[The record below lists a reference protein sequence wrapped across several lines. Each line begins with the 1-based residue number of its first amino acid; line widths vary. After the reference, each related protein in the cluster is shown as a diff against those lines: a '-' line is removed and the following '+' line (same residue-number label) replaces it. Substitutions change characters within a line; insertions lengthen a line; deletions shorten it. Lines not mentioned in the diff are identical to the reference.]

1 MSKSFYFLGYIPIFL
16 ILFTSCDKLDKVE
29 ESNNSEFIVNSA
41 NVSEFDD
48 LLLSSH
54 GDELSKFLSE
64 EDSNATNS
72 FVEFQDSNQTEIFTN
87 SSSETLIVSKDSKN
101 SEDTLPK
108 STLEMTIRELEN
120 SSYSHQQGLEK
131 IRELS
136 LEKDQ
141 KISLLEYENASL
153 LEKIKNLEAQ
163 LSLGSKQPVKV
174 NNDDLQ
180 VANELDF
187 AIKDLKTSYE
197 ANSKEVS
204 FLKEQNLLIS
214 DKLEGLE
221 KEEKLEIEFVA
232 QVEGKDSN
240 STLDILKEIPPEEL
254 IIPTTSNCT
263 LNFDA
268 VVTSLNGKSKE
279 AFYTE
284 FFIIRKDLNTL
295 MVENGILL
303 SDFAEVT
310 SYGELWARA
319 RKNPFL
325 FPNILKQIRDL
336 LLEEVSRNNGVRIRT
351 DINGSA
357 TVQNLDKGNYYVVGT
372 ASLGK
377 VGVTWSVPVDLDEG
391 MNKLS
396 LTLGNSS
403 WSF

>member
-1 MSKSFYFLGYIPIFL
+1 M
-16 ILFTSCDKLDKVE
+16 DKVD
-29 ESNNSEFIVNSA
+29 ESNNSDIIVNSS
-41 NVSEFDD
+41 NSSELDN

-54 GDELSKFLSE
+54 GDELTNFLSE
-64 EDSNATNS
+64 KDTNSSKNFVAFQDSNAT
-72 FVEFQDSNQTEIFTN
+72 EIFTD
-87 SSSETLIVSKDSKN
+87 SYSETLNISIN
-101 SEDTLPK
+101 SEDIVPK
-108 STLEMTIRELEN
+108 STLEMTITELQN
-120 SSYSHQQGLEK
+120 SSFSHQQGLEK

-136 LEKDQ
+136 FEKDQ
-141 KISLLEYENASL
+141 KISFLESENASL
-153 LEKIKNLEAQ
+153 LERIKNLEAQ
-163 LSLGSKQPVKV
+163 LSSGSNQPITV
-174 NNDDLQ
+174 NNEDLQ
-180 VANELDF
+180 VATELDY
-187 AIKDLKTSYE
+187 AIEDLKTSYE

-204 FLKEQNLLIS
+204 FLKKQNLLIS
-214 DKLEGLE
+214 DKLDGLE
-221 KEEKLEIEFVA
+221 KEEKLEIEFDTEVA
-232 QVEGKDSN
+232 EKDSN
-240 STLDILKEIPPEEL
+240 PTLNILKEIPPEEL

-263 LNFDA
+263 LSFDA

-295 MVENGILL
+295 MVENGILI

-336 LLEEVSRNNGVRIRT
+336 LLEEVSKNKGVRVRT

-357 TVQNLDKGNYYVVGT
+357 TVQNLDKAPYYVVGT

>member
-1 MSKSFYFLGYIPIFL
+1 M
-16 ILFTSCDKLDKVE
+16 DKVD
-29 ESNNSEFIVNSA
+29 ESNNSDIIVNSS
-41 NVSEFDD
+41 NSSEFDN

-54 GDELSKFLSE
+54 GDELTNFLSE
-64 EDSNATNS
+64 KDTNSSNNFVAFQDSNAT
-72 FVEFQDSNQTEIFTN
+72 EIFTD
-87 SSSETLIVSKDSKN
+87 SYSETLNISIN
-101 SEDTLPK
+101 SEDIVPK
-108 STLEMTIRELEN
+108 STLEMTIRELQN
-120 SSYSHQQGLEK
+120 SSFSHQQGLEK

-136 LEKDQ
+136 FEKDQ
-141 KISLLEYENASL
+141 KISFLESENASL
-153 LEKIKNLEAQ
+153 LERIKNLEAQ
-163 LSLGSKQPVKV
+163 LSSGSNQPVTV
-174 NNDDLQ
+174 NNEDLQ
-180 VANELDF
+180 VATELDY
-187 AIKDLKTSYE
+187 AIEDLKTSYE

-204 FLKEQNLLIS
+204 FLKKQNLLIS
-214 DKLEGLE
+214 DKLDGLE
-221 KEEKLEIEFVA
+221 KEEKLEIEFDTEVA
-232 QVEGKDSN
+232 EKDSN
-240 STLDILKEIPPEEL
+240 PTLNILKEIPPEEL

-263 LNFDA
+263 LSFDA

-295 MVENGILL
+295 MVENGILI

-336 LLEEVSRNNGVRIRT
+336 LLEEVSKNKGVRVRT

-357 TVQNLDKGNYYVVGT
+357 TVQNLDKAPYYVVGT

>member
-1 MSKSFYFLGYIPIFL
+1 M
-16 ILFTSCDKLDKVE
+16 DKVD
-29 ESNNSEFIVNSA
+29 ESNNSDIIVNSS
-41 NVSEFDD
+41 NSSEFDN

-54 GDELSKFLSE
+54 GDELTNFLSE
-64 EDSNATNS
+64 KDTNSSNNFVAFQDSNAT
-72 FVEFQDSNQTEIFTN
+72 EIFTD
-87 SSSETLIVSKDSKN
+87 SYSETLNISIN
-101 SEDTLPK
+101 SEDIVPK
-108 STLEMTIRELEN
+108 STLEMTIRELQN
-120 SSYSHQQGLEK
+120 SSFSHQQGLEK

-136 LEKDQ
+136 FEKDQ
-141 KISLLEYENASL
+141 KISFLESENASL
-153 LEKIKNLEAQ
+153 LERIKNLEAQ
-163 LSLGSKQPVKV
+163 LSSGSNQPVTV
-174 NNDDLQ
+174 NNEDLQ
-180 VANELDF
+180 VATELDY
-187 AIKDLKTSYE
+187 AIEDLKTSYE

-204 FLKEQNLLIS
+204 FLKKQSLLIS
-214 DKLEGLE
+214 DKLDGLE
-221 KEEKLEIEFVA
+221 KEEKLEIEFDTEVA
-232 QVEGKDSN
+232 EKDSN
-240 STLDILKEIPPEEL
+240 PTLNILKEIPPEEL

-263 LNFDA
+263 LSFDA

-295 MVENGILL
+295 MVENGILI

-336 LLEEVSRNNGVRIRT
+336 LLEEVSKNKGVRVRT

-357 TVQNLDKGNYYVVGT
+357 TVQNLDKAPYYVVGT

>member
-1 MSKSFYFLGYIPIFL
+1 M
-16 ILFTSCDKLDKVE
+16 DKVD
-29 ESNNSEFIVNSA
+29 ESNNSDIIVNSS
-41 NVSEFDD
+41 NSSEFDN

-54 GDELSKFLSE
+54 GDELKNFLSE
-64 EDSNATNS
+64 KDTNSSKNFVEFEDSNA
-72 FVEFQDSNQTEIFTN
+72 TEIFTN
-87 SSSETLIVSKDSKN
+87 SSSETLNISIN
-101 SEDTLPK
+101 SEDIVPK
-108 STLEMTIRELEN
+108 STLEMTILKLQN
-120 SSYSHQQGLEK
+120 SSFSHQQGLEK

-141 KISLLEYENASL
+141 KISFLESENASL
-153 LEKIKNLEAQ
+153 LERIKNLEAQ
-163 LSLGSKQPVKV
+163 LSTGSNQPIIV
-174 NNDDLQ
+174 NNEDLQ
-180 VANELDF
+180 VATELDY
-187 AIKDLKTSYE
+187 AIEDLKSSYE

-204 FLKEQNLLIS
+204 FLKKQNLLIS
-214 DKLEGLE
+214 DKLAGLE
-221 KEEKLEIEFVA
+221 KEEKLEIEFDTEVA
-232 QVEGKDSN
+232 EKDSN
-240 STLDILKEIPPEEL
+240 PTLNILKEIPPEEL
-254 IIPTTSNCT
+254 IIPTTLNCA
-263 LNFDA
+263 LSFDA

-295 MVENGILL
+295 MMENGILL

-336 LLEEVSRNNGVRIRT
+336 LLEEVSKNKGVRVRT

-357 TVQNLDKGNYYVVGT
+357 TVQNLDKVPYHVVGT

>member
-1 MSKSFYFLGYIPIFL
+1 MSKSFYFLGFIPIFL

-64 EDSNATNS
+64 EDSNVTNS

-101 SEDTLPK
+101 SEDTVPK

-141 KISLLEYENASL
+141 KISLLELENASL
-153 LEKIKNLEAQ
+153 LDKIKNLEAQ
-163 LSLGSKQPVKV
+163 LSLGSKQLVRV

-180 VANELDF
+180 AATELDF
-187 AIKDLKTSYE
+187 AINDLKSSYE

-263 LNFDA
+263 LSFDA

-325 FPNILKQIRDL
+325 FPNILKQIRDI

-357 TVQNLDKGNYYVVGT
+357 TVQNLDKAEYYVVGT

>member
-187 AIKDLKTSYE
+187 AINDLKTSYE

>member
-1 MSKSFYFLGYIPIFL
+1 MSKSFYFLGFIPIVL
-16 ILFTSCDKLDKVE
+16 ILFTSCDKLVEVE
-29 ESNNSEFIVNSA
+29 ESNNSDITVNSA
-41 NVSEFDD
+41 NASELDD

-64 EDSNATNS
+64 EDSNSSNS
-72 FVEFQDSNQTEIFTN
+72 FVEFQDANETEVFSN
-87 SSSETLIVSKDSKN
+87 SSSETLNNSKDLKK
-101 SEDTLPK
+101 SEEIFPK

-120 SSYSHQQGLEK
+120 SSFSHQQGLEK

-136 LEKDQ
+136 FEKDQ
-141 KISLLEYENASL
+141 KISSLESENASL

-163 LSLGSKQPVKV
+163 LSLGSNQPVTV

-180 VANELDF
+180 VATELDF
-187 AIKDLKTSYE
+187 AIEDLKSSYE

-204 FLKEQNLLIS
+204 YLKEQNLLIS
-214 DKLEGLE
+214 DKLEGLG
-221 KEEKLEIEFVA
+221 KEEKLEIDFVA
-232 QVEGKDSN
+232 PVEKEDSN

-263 LNFDA
+263 LGFDA

-336 LLEEVSRNNGVRIRT
+336 LLEEVRRNNGVRIRT

-357 TVQNLDKGNYYVVGT
+357 TVQNLDKAGYYVVGT

>member
-1 MSKSFYFLGYIPIFL
+1 MSISFYFLGFIPIFL
-16 ILFTSCDKLDKVE
+16 ILFSSCDKIDKVD
-29 ESNNSEFIVNSA
+29 ESNNSDIIVNSS
-41 NVSEFDD
+41 NSSEFDN

-54 GDELSKFLSE
+54 GDELTNFLSE
-64 EDSNATNS
+64 KDTNS
-72 FVEFQDSNQTEIFTN
+72 SKNFVEFQDSNATEINTD
-87 SSSETLIVSKDSKN
+87 SSSETLNISIN
-101 SEDTLPK
+101 SEDIVPK
-108 STLEMTIRELEN
+108 STLEMTIRELQN
-120 SSYSHQQGLEK
+120 SSFSHQQGLEK

-136 LEKDQ
+136 FEKDQ
-141 KISLLEYENASL
+141 KISFLESENASL
-153 LEKIKNLEAQ
+153 LERIKNLEAQ
-163 LSLGSKQPVKV
+163 LSSGSNQPITV
-174 NNDDLQ
+174 NNEDLQ
-180 VANELDF
+180 VATELDY
-187 AIKDLKTSYE
+187 AIEDLKTSYE

-204 FLKEQNLLIS
+204 FLKKQNLLIS
-214 DKLEGLE
+214 DKLDGLE
-221 KEEKLEIEFVA
+221 KEEKLEIEFDTEVA
-232 QVEGKDSN
+232 EKDSN
-240 STLDILKEIPPEEL
+240 PTLNILKEIPPEEL

-263 LNFDA
+263 LSFDA

-295 MVENGILL
+295 MVENGILI

-336 LLEEVSRNNGVRIRT
+336 LLEEVSKNKGVRVRT

-357 TVQNLDKGNYYVVGT
+357 TVQNLDKAPYYVVGT

>member
-1 MSKSFYFLGYIPIFL
+1 M
-16 ILFTSCDKLDKVE
+16 DKVD
-29 ESNNSEFIVNSA
+29 ESKYSDIIVNSS
-41 NVSEFDD
+41 NSSEFDN

-54 GDELSKFLSE
+54 GDELTNFLSE
-64 EDSNATNS
+64 KDTNSSKNFVAFQDSNAT
-72 FVEFQDSNQTEIFTN
+72 EIFTD
-87 SSSETLIVSKDSKN
+87 SYSETLNISIN
-101 SEDTLPK
+101 SEDIVPK
-108 STLEMTIRELEN
+108 STLEMTITELQN
-120 SSYSHQQGLEK
+120 SSFSHQQGLEK

-136 LEKDQ
+136 FEKDQ
-141 KISLLEYENASL
+141 KISFLESENASL
-153 LEKIKNLEAQ
+153 LERIKNLEAQ
-163 LSLGSKQPVKV
+163 LSSGSNQPITV
-174 NNDDLQ
+174 NNEDLQ
-180 VANELDF
+180 VATELDY
-187 AIKDLKTSYE
+187 AIEDLKTSYE

-204 FLKEQNLLIS
+204 FLKKQNLLIS
-214 DKLEGLE
+214 DKLDGLE
-221 KEEKLEIEFVA
+221 KEEKLEIEFDTEVA
-232 QVEGKDSN
+232 EKDSN
-240 STLDILKEIPPEEL
+240 PTLNILKEIPPEEL

-263 LNFDA
+263 LSFDA

-295 MVENGILL
+295 MVENGILI

-336 LLEEVSRNNGVRIRT
+336 LLEEVSKNKGVRVRT

-357 TVQNLDKGNYYVVGT
+357 TVQNLDKAPYYVVGT

>member
-1 MSKSFYFLGYIPIFL
+1 M
-16 ILFTSCDKLDKVE
+16 DKVD
-29 ESNNSEFIVNSA
+29 ESNNSDIIVNSS
-41 NVSEFDD
+41 NSSELDN

-54 GDELSKFLSE
+54 GDELTNFLSE
-64 EDSNATNS
+64 KDTNSSKNFVAFQDSNAT
-72 FVEFQDSNQTEIFTN
+72 EIFTDPY
-87 SSSETLIVSKDSKN
+87 SETLNISIN
-101 SEDTLPK
+101 SEDIVPK
-108 STLEMTIRELEN
+108 STLEMTIRELQN
-120 SSYSHQQGLEK
+120 SSFSHQQGLEK

-136 LEKDQ
+136 FEKDQ
-141 KISLLEYENASL
+141 KISFLESENASL
-153 LEKIKNLEAQ
+153 LERIKNLEAQ
-163 LSLGSKQPVKV
+163 LSSGSNQPITV
-174 NNDDLQ
+174 NNEDLQ
-180 VANELDF
+180 VATELDY
-187 AIKDLKTSYE
+187 AIEDLKTSYE

-204 FLKEQNLLIS
+204 FLKKQNLLIS
-214 DKLEGLE
+214 DKLDGLE
-221 KEEKLEIEFVA
+221 KEEKLEIEFDTEVA
-232 QVEGKDSN
+232 EKDSN
-240 STLDILKEIPPEEL
+240 PTLNILKEIPPEEL

-263 LNFDA
+263 LSFDA

-295 MVENGILL
+295 MVENGILI

-336 LLEEVSRNNGVRIRT
+336 LLEEVSKNKGVRVRT

-357 TVQNLDKGNYYVVGT
+357 TVQNLDKAPYYVVGT

>member
-1 MSKSFYFLGYIPIFL
+1 MSISFYFLGFIPIFL
-16 ILFTSCDKLDKVE
+16 ILFSSCDKIDKVD
-29 ESNNSEFIVNSA
+29 ESNNSDIIVNSS
-41 NVSEFDD
+41 NSSEFDN

-54 GDELSKFLSE
+54 GDELTNFLSE
-64 EDSNATNS
+64 KDTNSSKNFVAFQDSNAT
-72 FVEFQDSNQTEIFTN
+72 EIFTD
-87 SSSETLIVSKDSKN
+87 SYSETLNISIN
-101 SEDTLPK
+101 SEDIVPK
-108 STLEMTIRELEN
+108 STLEMTIRELQN
-120 SSYSHQQGLEK
+120 SSFSHQQGLEK

-136 LEKDQ
+136 FEKDQ
-141 KISLLEYENASL
+141 KISFLESENASL
-153 LEKIKNLEAQ
+153 LERIKNLEAQ
-163 LSLGSKQPVKV
+163 LSSGSNQPITV
-174 NNDDLQ
+174 NKEDLQ
-180 VANELDF
+180 VATELDY
-187 AIKDLKTSYE
+187 AIEDLKTSYE

-204 FLKEQNLLIS
+204 FLKKQNSLIS
-214 DKLEGLE
+214 DKLDGLE
-221 KEEKLEIEFVA
+221 KEEKLEIEFDTEVA
-232 QVEGKDSN
+232 EKDSN
-240 STLDILKEIPPEEL
+240 PTLNILKEIPPEEL

-263 LNFDA
+263 LSFDA

-295 MVENGILL
+295 MVENGILI

-336 LLEEVSRNNGVRIRT
+336 LLEEVSKNKGVRVRT

-357 TVQNLDKGNYYVVGT
+357 TVQNLDKAPYYVVGT

>member
-1 MSKSFYFLGYIPIFL
+1 M
-16 ILFTSCDKLDKVE
+16 DKVD
-29 ESNNSEFIVNSA
+29 ESNNSDIIVNSS
-41 NVSEFDD
+41 NSSEFDN

-54 GDELSKFLSE
+54 GDELTNFLSE
-64 EDSNATNS
+64 KDTNSSNNFVAFQDSNAT
-72 FVEFQDSNQTEIFTN
+72 EIFTD
-87 SSSETLIVSKDSKN
+87 SYSETLNISIN
-101 SEDTLPK
+101 SEDIVPK
-108 STLEMTIRELEN
+108 SALEMTIRELQN
-120 SSYSHQQGLEK
+120 ASFSHQQGLEK

-136 LEKDQ
+136 FEKDQ
-141 KISLLEYENASL
+141 KISFLESENASL
-153 LEKIKNLEAQ
+153 LERIKNLEAQ
-163 LSLGSKQPVKV
+163 LSSGSNQPITV
-174 NNDDLQ
+174 NNEDLQ
-180 VANELDF
+180 VANELDY
-187 AIKDLKTSYE
+187 AIEDLKTSFE

-204 FLKEQNLLIS
+204 FLKKQNLLIS
-214 DKLEGLE
+214 DKLDGLE
-221 KEEKLEIEFVA
+221 KEEKLEIEFDTEVA
-232 QVEGKDSN
+232 EKDSN
-240 STLDILKEIPPEEL
+240 PTLNILKEIPPEEL

-263 LNFDA
+263 LSFDA

-295 MVENGILL
+295 MVENGILI

-336 LLEEVSRNNGVRIRT
+336 LLEEVSKNKGVRVRT

-357 TVQNLDKGNYYVVGT
+357 TVQNLDKAPYYVVGT

>member
-1 MSKSFYFLGYIPIFL
+1 MSISFYFLGFIPIFL
-16 ILFTSCDKLDKVE
+16 ILFSSCDKMDKVD
-29 ESNNSEFIVNSA
+29 ESKNSDIIVNSS
-41 NVSEFDD
+41 NSSEFDN

-54 GDELSKFLSE
+54 GDELTSFLSE
-64 EDSNATNS
+64 KDTNS
-72 FVEFQDSNQTEIFTN
+72 SKNFVEFQDPNTTEIFTN
-87 SSSETLIVSKDSKN
+87 SSSEISNISIN
-101 SEDTLPK
+101 SEDIVPK
-108 STLEMTIRELEN
+108 STLEMTIRELQN
-120 SSYSHQQGLEK
+120 SSFSHQQGLEK

-136 LEKDQ
+136 FEKDQ
-141 KISLLEYENASL
+141 KISFLESENASL
-153 LEKIKNLEAQ
+153 LERIKNLEAQ
-163 LSLGSKQPVKV
+163 LSSGSNQPIIV
-174 NNDDLQ
+174 NNEDLQ
-180 VANELDF
+180 VATELDY
-187 AIKDLKTSYE
+187 AIEDLKTSYE

-204 FLKEQNLLIS
+204 FLKKQNLLIS
-214 DKLEGLE
+214 DKLDGLE
-221 KEEKLEIEFVA
+221 KEEKLDFEFDTEVA
-232 QVEGKDSN
+232 EKNSN
-240 STLDILKEIPPEEL
+240 STLNILKEIPPEEL
-254 IIPTTSNCT
+254 IIPTTSNCI
-263 LNFDA
+263 LSFDA

-336 LLEEVSRNNGVRIRT
+336 LLEEVSKNKGVRVRT

-357 TVQNLDKGNYYVVGT
+357 TVQNLDKAPYYVVGT

>member
-1 MSKSFYFLGYIPIFL
+1 MSISFYFLGFIPIFL
-16 ILFTSCDKLDKVE
+16 ILFSSCDKIDKVD
-29 ESNNSEFIVNSA
+29 ESNNSDIIVNSS
-41 NVSEFDD
+41 NSSEFDN

-54 GDELSKFLSE
+54 GDELTNFLSE
-64 EDSNATNS
+64 KDTNSSKNFVAFQDSNAT
-72 FVEFQDSNQTEIFTN
+72 EIFTD
-87 SSSETLIVSKDSKN
+87 SYSETLNISIN
-101 SEDTLPK
+101 SEDIVPK
-108 STLEMTIRELEN
+108 STLEMTIRELQN
-120 SSYSHQQGLEK
+120 SSFSHQQGLEK

-136 LEKDQ
+136 FEKDQ
-141 KISLLEYENASL
+141 KISFLESENASL
-153 LEKIKNLEAQ
+153 LERIKNLEAQ
-163 LSLGSKQPVKV
+163 LSSGSNQPITV
-174 NNDDLQ
+174 NNEDLQ
-180 VANELDF
+180 VATELDY
-187 AIKDLKTSYE
+187 AIEDLKTSYE

-204 FLKEQNLLIS
+204 FLKKQNLLIS
-214 DKLEGLE
+214 DKLDGLE
-221 KEEKLEIEFVA
+221 KEEKLEIEFDTEVA
-232 QVEGKDSN
+232 EKDSN
-240 STLDILKEIPPEEL
+240 PTLNILKEIPPEEL

-263 LNFDA
+263 LSFDA

-295 MVENGILL
+295 MVENGILI

-336 LLEEVSRNNGVRIRT
+336 LLEEVSKNKGVRVRT

-357 TVQNLDKGNYYVVGT
+357 TVQNLDKAPYYVVGT

>member
-1 MSKSFYFLGYIPIFL
+1 M
-16 ILFTSCDKLDKVE
+16 DKVD
-29 ESNNSEFIVNSA
+29 ESNNSDIIVNSS
-41 NVSEFDD
+41 NSSEFDN

-54 GDELSKFLSE
+54 GDELTNFLSE
-64 EDSNATNS
+64 KDTNSSNNFVAFQDSNAT
-72 FVEFQDSNQTEIFTN
+72 EIFTD
-87 SSSETLIVSKDSKN
+87 SYSETLNISIN
-101 SEDTLPK
+101 SEDIVPK
-108 STLEMTIRELEN
+108 SALEMTIRELQN
-120 SSYSHQQGLEK
+120 ASFSHQQGLEK

-136 LEKDQ
+136 FEKDQ
-141 KISLLEYENASL
+141 KISFLESENASL
-153 LEKIKNLEAQ
+153 LERIKNLEAQ
-163 LSLGSKQPVKV
+163 LSSGSNQPITV
-174 NNDDLQ
+174 NNEDLQ
-180 VANELDF
+180 VATELDY
-187 AIKDLKTSYE
+187 AIEDLKTNYE

-204 FLKEQNLLIS
+204 FLKKQNLLIS
-214 DKLEGLE
+214 DKLDDLE
-221 KEEKLEIEFVA
+221 KEEKLEIEFDTEVA
-232 QVEGKDSN
+232 EKDSN
-240 STLDILKEIPPEEL
+240 PTLNILKEIPPEEL

-263 LNFDA
+263 LSFDA

-295 MVENGILL
+295 MVENGILI

-336 LLEEVSRNNGVRIRT
+336 LLEEVSKNKGVRVRT

-357 TVQNLDKGNYYVVGT
+357 TVQNLDKAPYYVVGT

>member
-1 MSKSFYFLGYIPIFL
+1 M
-16 ILFTSCDKLDKVE
+16 DKVD
-29 ESNNSEFIVNSA
+29 ESKYSDIIVNSS
-41 NVSEFDD
+41 NSSEFDN

-54 GDELSKFLSE
+54 GDELTNFLSE
-64 EDSNATNS
+64 KDTNSSKNFVAFQDSNAT
-72 FVEFQDSNQTEIFTN
+72 EIFTD
-87 SSSETLIVSKDSKN
+87 SYSETLNISIN
-101 SEDTLPK
+101 SEDIVPK
-108 STLEMTIRELEN
+108 PTLEMTITELQN
-120 SSYSHQQGLEK
+120 SSFSHQQGLEK

-136 LEKDQ
+136 FEKDQ
-141 KISLLEYENASL
+141 KISFLESENASL
-153 LEKIKNLEAQ
+153 LERIKNLEAQ
-163 LSLGSKQPVKV
+163 LSSGSNQPITV
-174 NNDDLQ
+174 NNEDLQ
-180 VANELDF
+180 VATELDY
-187 AIKDLKTSYE
+187 AIEDLKTSYE

-204 FLKEQNLLIS
+204 FLKKQNLLIS
-214 DKLEGLE
+214 DKLDGLE
-221 KEEKLEIEFVA
+221 KEEKLEIEFDTEVA
-232 QVEGKDSN
+232 EKDSN
-240 STLDILKEIPPEEL
+240 PTLNILKEIPPEEL

-263 LNFDA
+263 LSFDA

-295 MVENGILL
+295 MVENGILI

-336 LLEEVSRNNGVRIRT
+336 LLEEVSKNKGVRVRT

-357 TVQNLDKGNYYVVGT
+357 TVQNLDKAPYYVVGT

>member
-1 MSKSFYFLGYIPIFL
+1 M
-16 ILFTSCDKLDKVE
+16 DKVD
-29 ESNNSEFIVNSA
+29 ESNNSDIIVNSS
-41 NVSEFDD
+41 NSSEFDN

-54 GDELSKFLSE
+54 GDELTNFLSE
-64 EDSNATNS
+64 KDTNSSKNFVAFQDSNAT
-72 FVEFQDSNQTEIFTN
+72 EIFTD
-87 SSSETLIVSKDSKN
+87 SYSETLNISIN
-101 SEDTLPK
+101 SEDIVPK
-108 STLEMTIRELEN
+108 STLEMTIRELQN
-120 SSYSHQQGLEK
+120 SSFSHQQGLEK

-136 LEKDQ
+136 FEKDQ
-141 KISLLEYENASL
+141 KISFLESENASL
-153 LEKIKNLEAQ
+153 LERIKNLEAQ
-163 LSLGSKQPVKV
+163 LSSGSNQPITV
-174 NNDDLQ
+174 NNEDLQ
-180 VANELDF
+180 VATELDY
-187 AIKDLKTSYE
+187 AIEDLKTSYE

-204 FLKEQNLLIS
+204 FLKKQNLLIS
-214 DKLEGLE
+214 DKLDGLE
-221 KEEKLEIEFVA
+221 KEEKLEIEFDTEVA
-232 QVEGKDSN
+232 EKDSN
-240 STLDILKEIPPEEL
+240 PTLNILKEIPPEEL

-263 LNFDA
+263 LSFDA

-295 MVENGILL
+295 MVENGILI

-336 LLEEVSRNNGVRIRT
+336 LLEEVSKNKGVRVRT

-357 TVQNLDKGNYYVVGT
+357 TVQNLDKAPYYVVGT

>member
-1 MSKSFYFLGYIPIFL
+1 MI
-16 ILFTSCDKLDKVE
+16 DKVD
-29 ESNNSEFIVNSA
+29 ESNNSDIIVNSS
-41 NVSEFDD
+41 NSSEFDN

-54 GDELSKFLSE
+54 GDELTNFLSE
-64 EDSNATNS
+64 KDTNSSKNFVAFQDSNAT
-72 FVEFQDSNQTEIFTN
+72 EIFTD
-87 SSSETLIVSKDSKN
+87 SYSETLNISIN
-101 SEDTLPK
+101 SEDIVPK
-108 STLEMTIRELEN
+108 STLEMTITELQN
-120 SSYSHQQGLEK
+120 SSFSHQQGLEK

-136 LEKDQ
+136 FEKDQ
-141 KISLLEYENASL
+141 KISFLESENASL
-153 LEKIKNLEAQ
+153 LERIKNLEAQ
-163 LSLGSKQPVKV
+163 LSSGSNQPITV
-174 NNDDLQ
+174 NNEDLQ
-180 VANELDF
+180 VATELDY
-187 AIKDLKTSYE
+187 AIEDLKTSYE

-204 FLKEQNLLIS
+204 FLKKQNLLIS
-214 DKLEGLE
+214 DKLDGLE
-221 KEEKLEIEFVA
+221 KEEKLEIEFDTEVA
-232 QVEGKDSN
+232 EKDSN
-240 STLDILKEIPPEEL
+240 PTLNILKEIPPEEL

-263 LNFDA
+263 LSFDA

-295 MVENGILL
+295 MVENGILI

-336 LLEEVSRNNGVRIRT
+336 LLEEVSKNKGVRVRT

-357 TVQNLDKGNYYVVGT
+357 TVQNLDKAPYYVVGT

>member
-1 MSKSFYFLGYIPIFL
+1 M
-16 ILFTSCDKLDKVE
+16 DKVD
-29 ESNNSEFIVNSA
+29 ESNNSDIIVNSS
-41 NVSEFDD
+41 NSSELDN

-54 GDELSKFLSE
+54 GDELTNFLSE
-64 EDSNATNS
+64 KDTNSSKNFVAFQDSNAT
-72 FVEFQDSNQTEIFTN
+72 EIFTD
-87 SSSETLIVSKDSKN
+87 SYSETLNISIN
-101 SEDTLPK
+101 SEDIVPK
-108 STLEMTIRELEN
+108 STLEMTIRELQN
-120 SSYSHQQGLEK
+120 SSFSHQQGLEK

-136 LEKDQ
+136 FEKDQ
-141 KISLLEYENASL
+141 KISFLESENASL
-153 LEKIKNLEAQ
+153 LERIKNLEAQ
-163 LSLGSKQPVKV
+163 LSSGSNQPITV
-174 NNDDLQ
+174 NNEDLQ
-180 VANELDF
+180 VATELDY
-187 AIKDLKTSYE
+187 AIEDLKTSYE

-204 FLKEQNLLIS
+204 FLKKQNLLIS
-214 DKLEGLE
+214 DKLDGLE
-221 KEEKLEIEFVA
+221 KEEKLEIEFDTEVA
-232 QVEGKDSN
+232 EKDSN
-240 STLDILKEIPPEEL
+240 PTLNILKEIPPEEL

-263 LNFDA
+263 LSFDA

-295 MVENGILL
+295 MVENGILI

-336 LLEEVSRNNGVRIRT
+336 LLEEVSKNKGVRVRT

-357 TVQNLDKGNYYVVGT
+357 TVQNLDKAPYYVVGT

>member
-1 MSKSFYFLGYIPIFL
+1 MTI
-16 ILFTSCDKLDKVE
+16 T
-29 ESNNSEFIVNSA
+29 
-41 NVSEFDD
+41 
-48 LLLSSH
+48 
-54 GDELSKFLSE
+54 EL
-64 EDSNATNS
+64 
-72 FVEFQDSNQTEIFTN
+72 QN
-87 SSSETLIVSKDSKN
+87 SSF
-101 SEDTLPK
+101 
-108 STLEMTIRELEN
+108 
-120 SSYSHQQGLEK
+120 SHQQGLEK

-136 LEKDQ
+136 FEKDQ
-141 KISLLEYENASL
+141 KISFLESENASL
-153 LEKIKNLEAQ
+153 LERIKNLEAQ
-163 LSLGSKQPVKV
+163 LSSGSNQPITV
-174 NNDDLQ
+174 NNEDLQ
-180 VANELDF
+180 VATELDY
-187 AIKDLKTSYE
+187 AIEDLKTSYE

-204 FLKEQNLLIS
+204 FLKKQNLLIS
-214 DKLEGLE
+214 DKLDGLE
-221 KEEKLEIEFVA
+221 KEEKLEIEFDTEVA
-232 QVEGKDSN
+232 EKDSN
-240 STLDILKEIPPEEL
+240 PTLNILKEIPPEEL

-263 LNFDA
+263 LSFDA

-295 MVENGILL
+295 MVENGILI

-336 LLEEVSRNNGVRIRT
+336 LLEEVSKNKGVRVRT

-357 TVQNLDKGNYYVVGT
+357 TVQNLDKAPYYVVGT

>member
-1 MSKSFYFLGYIPIFL
+1 MSISFYFLGFIPIFL
-16 ILFTSCDKLDKVE
+16 ILFSSCDKIDKVD
-29 ESNNSEFIVNSA
+29 ESNNSDIIVNSS
-41 NVSEFDD
+41 NSSEFDN

-54 GDELSKFLSE
+54 GDELTNFLSE
-64 EDSNATNS
+64 KDTNSSKNFVAFQDSNAT
-72 FVEFQDSNQTEIFTN
+72 EIFTD
-87 SSSETLIVSKDSKN
+87 SYSETLNISIN
-101 SEDTLPK
+101 SEDIVPK
-108 STLEMTIRELEN
+108 STLEMTIRELQN
-120 SSYSHQQGLEK
+120 SSFSHQQGLEK

-136 LEKDQ
+136 FEKDQ
-141 KISLLEYENASL
+141 KISFLESENASL
-153 LEKIKNLEAQ
+153 LERIKNLEAQ
-163 LSLGSKQPVKV
+163 LSSGSNQPIVV
-174 NNDDLQ
+174 NNEDLQ
-180 VANELDF
+180 VATELDY
-187 AIKDLKTSYE
+187 AIEDLKTSYE

-204 FLKEQNLLIS
+204 FLKKQSLLIS
-214 DKLEGLE
+214 DKLDGLE
-221 KEEKLEIEFVA
+221 KEEKLEIEFDTEVA
-232 QVEGKDSN
+232 EKDSN
-240 STLDILKEIPPEEL
+240 PTLNILKEIPPEEL

-263 LNFDA
+263 LSFDA

-295 MVENGILL
+295 MVENGILI

-336 LLEEVSRNNGVRIRT
+336 LLEEVSKNKGVRVRT

-357 TVQNLDKGNYYVVGT
+357 TVQNLDKPPYYVVGT

>member
-1 MSKSFYFLGYIPIFL
+1 M
-16 ILFTSCDKLDKVE
+16 DKVD
-29 ESNNSEFIVNSA
+29 ESNNSDIIVNSS
-41 NVSEFDD
+41 NSSEFDN

-54 GDELSKFLSE
+54 GDELTNFLSE
-64 EDSNATNS
+64 KDTNSSKNFVAFQDSNAT
-72 FVEFQDSNQTEIFTN
+72 EIFTD
-87 SSSETLIVSKDSKN
+87 SYSETLNISIN
-101 SEDTLPK
+101 SEDIVPK
-108 STLEMTIRELEN
+108 STLEMTITELQN
-120 SSYSHQQGLEK
+120 SSFSHQQGLEK

-136 LEKDQ
+136 FEKDQ
-141 KISLLEYENASL
+141 KISFLESENASL
-153 LEKIKNLEAQ
+153 LERIKNLEAQ
-163 LSLGSKQPVKV
+163 LSSGSNQPITV
-174 NNDDLQ
+174 NNEDLQ
-180 VANELDF
+180 VATELDY
-187 AIKDLKTSYE
+187 AIEDLKTSYE

-204 FLKEQNLLIS
+204 FLKKQNLLIS
-214 DKLEGLE
+214 DKLDGLE
-221 KEEKLEIEFVA
+221 KEEKLEIEFDTEVA
-232 QVEGKDSN
+232 EKDSN
-240 STLDILKEIPPEEL
+240 PTLNILKEIPPEEL

-263 LNFDA
+263 LSFDA

-295 MVENGILL
+295 MVENGILI

-336 LLEEVSRNNGVRIRT
+336 LLEEVSKNKGVRVRT

-357 TVQNLDKGNYYVVGT
+357 TVQNLDKAPYYVVGT

>member
-1 MSKSFYFLGYIPIFL
+1 M
-16 ILFTSCDKLDKVE
+16 DKVD
-29 ESNNSEFIVNSA
+29 ESKNSDIIVNSS
-41 NVSEFDD
+41 NSSEFDN

-54 GDELSKFLSE
+54 GDELTSFLSE
-64 EDSNATNS
+64 KDTNS
-72 FVEFQDSNQTEIFTN
+72 SKNFVEFQDSNTTEIFTN
-87 SSSETLIVSKDSKN
+87 SSSEISNISIN
-101 SEDTLPK
+101 SEDIVPK
-108 STLEMTIRELEN
+108 STLEMTIRELQN
-120 SSYSHQQGLEK
+120 SSFSHQQGLEK

-136 LEKDQ
+136 FEKDQ
-141 KISLLEYENASL
+141 KISFLESENASL
-153 LEKIKNLEAQ
+153 LERIKNLEAQ
-163 LSLGSKQPVKV
+163 LSSGSNQPIIV
-174 NNDDLQ
+174 NNEDLQ
-180 VANELDF
+180 VATELDY
-187 AIKDLKTSYE
+187 AIEDLKTSYE

-204 FLKEQNLLIS
+204 FLKKQNLLIS
-214 DKLEGLE
+214 DKLDGLE
-221 KEEKLEIEFVA
+221 KEEKLDFEFDTEVA
-232 QVEGKDSN
+232 EKDSN
-240 STLDILKEIPPEEL
+240 STLNILKEIPPEEL
-254 IIPTTSNCT
+254 IIPTTSNCI
-263 LNFDA
+263 LSFDA

-336 LLEEVSRNNGVRIRT
+336 LLEEVSKNKGVRVRT

-357 TVQNLDKGNYYVVGT
+357 TVQNLDKAPYYVVGT

>member
-1 MSKSFYFLGYIPIFL
+1 M
-16 ILFTSCDKLDKVE
+16 DKVD
-29 ESNNSEFIVNSA
+29 ESKNSDIIVNSS
-41 NVSEFDD
+41 NSSEFDN

-54 GDELSKFLSE
+54 GDELTNFLSE
-64 EDSNATNS
+64 KDTNS
-72 FVEFQDSNQTEIFTN
+72 SKNFVEFQDSNATEINTD
-87 SSSETLIVSKDSKN
+87 SSSETLNISIN
-101 SEDTLPK
+101 SEDIVPK
-108 STLEMTIRELEN
+108 STLEMTIRELQN
-120 SSYSHQQGLEK
+120 SSFSHQQGLEK

-141 KISLLEYENASL
+141 KISFLESENASL
-153 LEKIKNLEAQ
+153 LERIKNLEAQ
-163 LSLGSKQPVKV
+163 LSTGSNQPIIV
-174 NNDDLQ
+174 NNEDLQ
-180 VANELDF
+180 VATELDY
-187 AIKDLKTSYE
+187 AIEDLKSSYE

-204 FLKEQNLLIS
+204 FLKKQNLLIS
-214 DKLEGLE
+214 DKLDGLE
-221 KEEKLEIEFVA
+221 KEEKLEIEFDTEVA
-232 QVEGKDSN
+232 EKDSN
-240 STLDILKEIPPEEL
+240 PTLNILKEIPPEEL

-263 LNFDA
+263 LSFDA

-295 MVENGILL
+295 MVENGILI

-336 LLEEVSRNNGVRIRT
+336 LLEEVSKNKGVRVRT

-357 TVQNLDKGNYYVVGT
+357 TVQNLDKAPYYVVGT

>member
-1 MSKSFYFLGYIPIFL
+1 M
-16 ILFTSCDKLDKVE
+16 DKVD
-29 ESNNSEFIVNSA
+29 ESNNSDIIVNSS
-41 NVSEFDD
+41 NSSEFDN

-54 GDELSKFLSE
+54 GDELTNFLSE
-64 EDSNATNS
+64 KDTNSSNNFVAFQDSNAT
-72 FVEFQDSNQTEIFTN
+72 EIFTD
-87 SSSETLIVSKDSKN
+87 SYSETLNISIN
-101 SEDTLPK
+101 SEDIVPK
-108 STLEMTIRELEN
+108 STLEMTIRELQN
-120 SSYSHQQGLEK
+120 SSFSHQQGLEK

-136 LEKDQ
+136 FEKDQ
-141 KISLLEYENASL
+141 KISFLESENASL
-153 LEKIKNLEAQ
+153 LERIKNLEAQ
-163 LSLGSKQPVKV
+163 LSSGSNQPITV
-174 NNDDLQ
+174 NNEDLQ
-180 VANELDF
+180 VATELDY
-187 AIKDLKTSYE
+187 AIEDLKTSYE

-204 FLKEQNLLIS
+204 FLKKQNLLIS
-214 DKLEGLE
+214 DKLDGLE
-221 KEEKLEIEFVA
+221 KEEKLEIEFDTEVA
-232 QVEGKDSN
+232 EKDSN
-240 STLDILKEIPPEEL
+240 PTLNILKEIPPEEL

-263 LNFDA
+263 LSFDA

-295 MVENGILL
+295 MVENGILI

-336 LLEEVSRNNGVRIRT
+336 LLEEVSKNKGVRVRT

-357 TVQNLDKGNYYVVGT
+357 TVQNLDKAPYYVVGT

>member
-1 MSKSFYFLGYIPIFL
+1 MSISFYFLGFIPIFL
-16 ILFTSCDKLDKVE
+16 ILFSSCDKIDKVD
-29 ESNNSEFIVNSA
+29 ESNNSDIIVNSS
-41 NVSEFDD
+41 NSSEFDN

-54 GDELSKFLSE
+54 GDELTNFLSE
-64 EDSNATNS
+64 KDTNSSKNFVAFQDSNAT
-72 FVEFQDSNQTEIFTN
+72 EIFTD
-87 SSSETLIVSKDSKN
+87 SYSETLNISIN
-101 SEDTLPK
+101 SEDIVPK
-108 STLEMTIRELEN
+108 STLEMTITELQN
-120 SSYSHQQGLEK
+120 SSFSHQQGLEK

-136 LEKDQ
+136 FEKDQ
-141 KISLLEYENASL
+141 KISFLESENASL
-153 LEKIKNLEAQ
+153 LERIKNLEAQ
-163 LSLGSKQPVKV
+163 LSSGSNQPITV
-174 NNDDLQ
+174 NNEDLQ
-180 VANELDF
+180 VATELDY
-187 AIKDLKTSYE
+187 AIEDLKTSYE

-204 FLKEQNLLIS
+204 FLKKQNLLIS
-214 DKLEGLE
+214 DKLDGLE
-221 KEEKLEIEFVA
+221 KEEKLEIEFDTEVA
-232 QVEGKDSN
+232 EKDSN
-240 STLDILKEIPPEEL
+240 PTLNILKEIPPEEL

-263 LNFDA
+263 LSFDA

-295 MVENGILL
+295 MVENGILI

-336 LLEEVSRNNGVRIRT
+336 LLEEVSKNKGVRVRT

-357 TVQNLDKGNYYVVGT
+357 TVQNLDKAPYYVVGT

>member
-1 MSKSFYFLGYIPIFL
+1 MSISFYFLGFIPIFL
-16 ILFTSCDKLDKVE
+16 ILFSSCDKIDKVD
-29 ESNNSEFIVNSA
+29 ESNNSDIIVNSS
-41 NVSEFDD
+41 NSSELDN

-54 GDELSKFLSE
+54 GDELTNFLSE
-64 EDSNATNS
+64 KDTNSSKNFVAFQDSNAT
-72 FVEFQDSNQTEIFTN
+72 EIFTD
-87 SSSETLIVSKDSKN
+87 SYSETLNISIN
-101 SEDTLPK
+101 SEDIVPK
-108 STLEMTIRELEN
+108 STLEMTIRELQN
-120 SSYSHQQGLEK
+120 SSFSHQQGLEK

-136 LEKDQ
+136 FEKDQ
-141 KISLLEYENASL
+141 KISFLESENASL
-153 LEKIKNLEAQ
+153 LERIKNLEAQ
-163 LSLGSKQPVKV
+163 LSSGSNQPVTV
-174 NNDDLQ
+174 NNEDLQ
-180 VANELDF
+180 VATELDY
-187 AIKDLKTSYE
+187 AIEDLKTSYE

-204 FLKEQNLLIS
+204 FLKKQSLLIS
-214 DKLEGLE
+214 DKLDGLE
-221 KEEKLEIEFVA
+221 KEEKLEIEFDTEVA
-232 QVEGKDSN
+232 EKDSN
-240 STLDILKEIPPEEL
+240 PTLNILKEIPPEEL

-263 LNFDA
+263 LSFDA

-295 MVENGILL
+295 MVENGILI

-336 LLEEVSRNNGVRIRT
+336 LLEEVSKNKGVRVRT

-357 TVQNLDKGNYYVVGT
+357 TVQNLDKAPYYVVGT

>member
-1 MSKSFYFLGYIPIFL
+1 M
-16 ILFTSCDKLDKVE
+16 DKVD
-29 ESNNSEFIVNSA
+29 ESNNSDIIVNSS
-41 NVSEFDD
+41 NSSELDN

-54 GDELSKFLSE
+54 GDELTNFLSE
-64 EDSNATNS
+64 KDTNSSKNFVAFQDSNAT
-72 FVEFQDSNQTEIFTN
+72 EIFTD
-87 SSSETLIVSKDSKN
+87 SYSETLNISIN
-101 SEDTLPK
+101 SEDIVPK
-108 STLEMTIRELEN
+108 STLEMTIRELQN
-120 SSYSHQQGLEK
+120 SSFSHQQGLEK

-136 LEKDQ
+136 FEKDQ
-141 KISLLEYENASL
+141 KISFLESENASL
-153 LEKIKNLEAQ
+153 LERIKNLEAQ
-163 LSLGSKQPVKV
+163 LSSGSNQPITV
-174 NNDDLQ
+174 NNEDLQ
-180 VANELDF
+180 VATELDY
-187 AIKDLKTSYE
+187 AIEDLKTNYE

-204 FLKEQNLLIS
+204 FLKKQNLLIS
-214 DKLEGLE
+214 DKLDGLE
-221 KEEKLEIEFVA
+221 KEEKLEIEFDTEVA
-232 QVEGKDSN
+232 EKDSN
-240 STLDILKEIPPEEL
+240 PTLNILKEIPPEEL

-263 LNFDA
+263 LSFDA

-295 MVENGILL
+295 MVENGILI

-336 LLEEVSRNNGVRIRT
+336 LLEEVSKNKGVRVRT

-357 TVQNLDKGNYYVVGT
+357 TVQNLDKAPYYVVGT